1 MEFKGNKLGWH
12 VPDGVDNYNEAFDA
26 LDEVAEWLGFS
37 ATCVYNKALP
47 LLEEDIFDPGAV
59 TEWLVADGHGEDFDD
74 GDENDSHV

>member
-47 LLEEDIFDPGAV
+47 LLEEDIFDPEA
-59 TEWLVADGHGEDFDD
+59 VADWLKGEDFDD